1 MSAKNALKITTKL
14 FKINLF
20 RGVKVSKSLK
30 LTSILEDCRK
40 LFNLLKFNISNKQIT
55 MADEFFYGVTLKG
68 AKAHVLW
75 NPESTSGAEEYPR
88 ANKLIVKQ
96 ILLGVEAKSDEYNV
110 VEVETKS
117 EDSIVK
123 IPIAVLKV
131 GENRCSQSFLE
142 FPDAPIKFTLIQG
155 EGPVHIHGHHLI
167 GDIDTDEIEEE
178 IDEEEF
184 DDGEEDQ
191 EEPKNKKAKVASQ
204 NSKGAKNDKNSKKK

>member
-1 MSAKNALKITTKL
+1 
-14 FKINLF
+14 
-20 RGVKVSKSLK
+20 
-30 LTSILEDCRK
+30 
-40 LFNLLKFNISNKQIT
+40 

-68 AKAHVLW
+68 ANAHVLW
-75 NPESTSGAEEYPR
+75 NPESTSGAEELEYPR

-96 ILLGVEAKSDEYNV
+96 ILLGVEAKQDEYNV

-142 FPDAPIKFTLIQG
+142 FPDNPVKFTLIQG

-167 GDIDTDEIEEE
+167 GEIDTDEIEEE

-184 DDGEEDQ
+184 DDEEDQ
-191 EEPKNKKAKVASQ
+191 EEPKNKKAKIASQ